1 MLKRKLF
8 TSIFPLL
15 LIFALT
21 CNVKAETS
29 THVYKYS
36 YSGLE
41 VLIEKPFE
49 AYPNQ
54 TITVNVTTKALTDL
68 IVNYTQVDLYTL
80 NNLTKEEILFYTISH
95 ISTST
100 VFSSGQWLNKTYE
113 VSIPEYALNVIYGKL
128 RLKWT
133 LKGTEE
139 GDSYEREPTFVMSY
153 LRNLE
158 LERLR
163 NENARLK
170 ENVTD
175 LNNTLIELR
184 NNLTEIQN
192 RYEGELSGTRS
203 TIVVLAAAT
212 VFFVA
217 TTAYLVLQKP
227 KQSW

>member
-8 TSIFPLL
+8 ASTFLIL
-15 LIFALT
+15 LIFAIT
-21 CNVKAETS
+21 CNVKAETPA
-29 THVYKYS
+29 HVYKYS
-36 YSGLE
+36 YSGIE
-41 VLIEKPFE
+41 VLVENPFE

-54 TITVNVTTKALTDL
+54 TITVNITTKALTNL

-80 NNLTKEEILFYTISH
+80 NNLTKEEILFYTIFH
-95 ISTST
+95 ISIPRL
-100 VFSSGQWLNKTYE
+100 FSGDQWLNKTYE
-113 VSIPEYALNVIYGKL
+113 VHIPEYASNVIYGKL

-139 GDSYEREPTFVMSY
+139 GDAYEREPTFVMSY

-163 NENARLK
+163 DENARLK

-175 LNNTLIELR
+175 LNNTLTELR

-203 TIVVLAAAT
+203 TIVVLAVAT

-217 TTAYLVLQKP
+217 TTAYLVLRKP